1 MQVSY
6 RQQVTF
12 VGMLIGAMLGAVAA
26 LIWLDR
32 LSGRKLPAT
41 KATTLG
47 FGDAARI
54 ATATISLV
62 RQVYEMTKET
72 DEAAK

>member
-1 MQVSY
+1 
-6 RQQVTF
+6 
-12 VGMLIGAMLGAVAA
+12 MLIGAMLGAVAA

-32 LSGRKLPAT
+32 FSDRELPVT

-47 FGDAARI
+47 FGDAARL

-72 DEAAK
+72 DEPA

>member
-1 MQVSY
+1 MRLNY
-6 RQQVTF
+6 RQQITF
-12 VGMLIGAMLGAVAA
+12 IGMLVGAMIGAVAA
-26 LIWLDR
+26 LVWLDR
-32 LSGRKLPAT
+32 LSGREIPAT

-62 RQVYEMTKET
+62 RQVYEMTKEA
-72 DEAAK
+72 DEAA